1 MTGSFLLRGMIVG
14 VAAGVIA
21 FAFAYAFGEPQVD
34 LAIAYE
40 DQVSA
45 AAVATGT
52 GPVVDEPPMVTRETQ
67 AGIGL
72 LTGLVGFGAAIGGA
86 FALVFALA
94 FGRLGVLG
102 ARSTSALLALAAFVA
117 TGLVPQLKY
126 PANPPA
132 VGFDETI
139 AARTTLFFV
148 LLALSVICMVVAVLV
163 AQRLWRR
170 HGAWTASTIAGAIY
184 VALLAVAFLGLPAIN
199 EMPEG
204 FDPTVIWDF
213 RVASLG
219 IHLVLWLV
227 IGLGFGVVAERM
239 VDRPRTRLHAAV

>member
-1 MTGSFLLRGMIVG
+1 MTGNLLLRGMIVG
-14 VAAGVIA
+14 ILAGLIA
-21 FAFAYAFGEPQVD
+21 FAFAYTFGEPQVD

-45 AAVATGT
+45 AAAAASTE
-52 GPVVDEPPMVTRETQ
+52 PAIDEPPLVTRETQ

-72 LTGLVGFGAAIGGA
+72 LTALVGFGAAIGGT

-94 FGRLGVLG
+94 YGRLGGLG
-102 ARSTSALLALAAFVA
+102 ARSTAALLALAAFVA

-139 AARTTLFFV
+139 AARTSLFFV
-148 LLALSVICMVVAVLV
+148 LLALSVICMVIAVLV
-163 AQRLWRR
+163 AQRLWHRY
-170 HGAWTASTIAGAIY
+170 GAWTAGTLAGALY
-184 VALLAVAFLGLPAIN
+184 VALLSLTFLGLPAIN

-204 FDPTVIWDF
+204 FDPMVVWNF

-227 IGLGFGVVAERM
+227 IGLGFGIVTERL
-239 VDRPRTRLHAAV
+239 VERPRARLHAAA

>member
-1 MTGSFLLRGMIVG
+1 MTGSFLLRGMVVG
-14 VAAGVIA
+14 VVAGVIA
-21 FAFAYAFGEPQVD
+21 FAFAYTFGEPQVD

-40 DQVSA
+40 DQVISA
-45 AAVATGT
+45 AAAASTE
-52 GPVVDEPPMVTRETQ
+52 PVVDEPPMVTRETQ

-86 FALVFALA
+86 FALVFAFA
-94 FGRLGVLG
+94 YGRLGVLG
-102 ARSTSALLALAAFVA
+102 ARSTAALLALAAFVA
-117 TGLVPQLKY
+117 TRLVPQLKY

-148 LLALSVICMVVAVLV
+148 LLALSVICMVVAVLI
-163 AQRLWRR
+163 AQRLWRQ

-184 VALLAVAFLGLPAIN
+184 VALLTVAFLGLPAIN

-204 FDPTVIWDF
+204 FDPMVIWNF
-213 RVASLG
+213 RVVSLG

-239 VDRPRTRLHAAV
+239 VERQRTRPPAAA

>member
-14 VAAGVIA
+14 VVAGIIA
-21 FAFAYAFGEPQVD
+21 FAFAYTFGEPQVD

-40 DQVSA
+40 EQVSA
-45 AAVATGT
+45 AAAAASTE
-52 GPVVDEPPMVTRETQ
+52 PIVDEPPMVTRETQ

-72 LTGLVGFGAAIGGA
+72 LTGLVGFGAALGGA

-94 FGRLGVLG
+94 YGRLGTLG
-102 ARSTSALLALAAFVA
+102 ARATSALLALAAFVA
-117 TGLVPQLKY
+117 IGLVPQLKY

-148 LLALSVICMVVAVLV
+148 MLALSVICMVVAVLV
-163 AQRLWRR
+163 ARRLWRQ
-170 HGAWTASTIAGAIY
+170 HGGWTAGILAGAVY
-184 VALLAVAFLGLPAIN
+184 LALLSIAFLGLPAIN

-204 FDPTVIWDF
+204 FDPMVIWNF

-227 IGLGFGVVAERM
+227 IGLGFGAVAERLAE
-239 VDRPRTRLHAAV
+239 RPRTRLQAAA